1 MKPTLSIG
9 IPAYNEEANIR
20 LLLNAI
26 IAQKQNNYILG
37 EIIVISD
44 GSTDKTALAA
54 KSIQNYLI
62 KVIDH
67 KTNKGMTY
75 RQNEFFKSAKGDIF
89 VLLDADILPKD
100 EYFLENLTAPI
111 IIDRNVGMTSCKR
124 IPLKSKTFIEK
135 IINYGALMQNQIIID
150 SSVNN
155 MYMCKGTS
163 RAFSKRFADKLKW
176 PEIPFAEDIYAYLFC
191 KDIGFNFIDVDETYV
206 FYRTP
211 QNLKDHLRQSL
222 RFKQSQEVMYNYFPK
237 AFVDKNYKIP
247 KSILFKN
254 TFIYFIKNPIF
265 FILYI
270 FIYIISVFVSLTTNK
285 TIKWT
290 PAQSSKVLVK

>member
-176 PEIPFAEDIYAYLFC
+176 PEIPFAEDIYAY
-191 KDIGFNFIDVDETYV
+191 V

-270 FIYIISVFVSLTTNK
+270 F
-285 TIKWT
+285 
-290 PAQSSKVLVK
+290 